1 MTSQIVLINQMG
13 IGIASDTL
21 MTSGGSGGKKTTPS
35 SNKIYEVGPDHS
47 VVVLHN
53 GETTIGLVGFELLI
67 DQWSRTLEKPLSTVK
82 DYAES
87 FEKWFPT
94 FEAVPLASSWIIHSY
109 FCDLW
114 QLFAKLLD
122 SDVHM
127 ELLRADDL
135 DKDLEQQ
142 FIDAINEF
150 AQDVVLQRDII
161 PGISSVQSKKS
172 IDDASEDVVEHCI
185 AHIQSFFNDDF
196 TVDWSPTPKM
206 QEAITN
212 VALQAL
218 MHTRASGRIAELN
231 FVGYGTNDVLGSHV
245 RQIIYSAY
253 AEKLNTTTYV
263 EYPLTGGEGLANR
276 SWYATLG
283 QDEAMEAFIQGVSE
297 TTLESIEY
305 LANQA
310 LYENSEDVDE
320 DIVSSFMESVND
332 HLMNKFT
339 LPFVSTVAGLSVRG
353 LVRFAEA
360 MLEIESLRAASGS
373 GTGTV
378 GGEIDSLLITKRDG
392 INWCYRMINDLDGE
406 GHSPHPFL

>member
-21 MTSGGSGGKKTTPS
+21 MTSSGSEGKKTTPS

-53 GETTIGLVGFELLI
+53 GETTIGLVSFELLI
-67 DQWSRTLEKPLSTVK
+67 HEWSRTLEKPLSTVK

-94 FEAVPLASSWIIHSY
+94 FDAVPLAKSWIIHPY

-114 QLFAKLLD
+114 KRFAELLD

-135 DKDLEQQ
+135 DEDLEQQ

-150 AQDVVLQRDII
+150 AQEVVLPRDKI
-161 PGISSVQSKKS
+161 PGISSAQSKNT
-172 IDDASEDVVEHCI
+172 IEDASEDVVEHCI

-196 TVDWSPTPKM
+196 TVDWSPTAKM

-218 MHTRASGRIAELN
+218 MHARANGRIAELN

-253 AEKLNTTTYV
+253 AEKLNTTTFV
-263 EYPLTGGEGLANR
+263 EYPFTGGEGIANR

-283 QDEAMEAFIQGVSE
+283 QDEAMEAFVQGVSDS
-297 TTLESIEY
+297 TLNYIEF

-310 LYENSEDVDE
+310 LSENSDEVDE
-320 DIVSSFMESVND
+320 GFVSNFMESVND

-339 LPFVSTVAGLSVRG
+339 LPFVNTIAGLSVRG

-392 INWCYRMINDLDGE
+392 INWCYRMIKDLDGE